1 MDSVLL
7 DRSSVSDKLKLK
19 TFPVSGIQGRI
30 MLQIIKLEK
39 LNYP

>member
-7 DRSSVSDKLKLK
+7 DKSNVSNKLKLK
-19 TFPVSGIQGRI
+19 TFPVSGIRGRF

-39 LNYP
+39 LN